1 MEFLQPVSS
10 KGTREGCLRIKVGPK
25 TTIIMW
31 LCTAG
36 ENKMEKNTGQFRI
49 HTDRL
54 GEKKDPCASAEATII

>member
-1 MEFLQPVSS
+1 M
-10 KGTREGCLRIKVGPK
+10 RIKVGPK

-36 ENKMEKNTGQFRI
+36 ENKMEKNTGQFII